1 MPGRADTDLFSGET
15 AAGPVFSIGIIPR
28 QPEKNAQKNAF
39 PPFLFRKMAV

>member
-28 QPEKNAQKNAF
+28 QPEKTHKNAF